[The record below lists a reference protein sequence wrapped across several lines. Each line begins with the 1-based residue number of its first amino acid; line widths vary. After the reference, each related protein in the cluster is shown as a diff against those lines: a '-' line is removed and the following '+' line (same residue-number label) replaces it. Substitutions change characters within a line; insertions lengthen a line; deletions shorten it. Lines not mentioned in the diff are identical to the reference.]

1 MNGLKRAV
9 AIAVMAVVGL
19 AACGDDTNS
28 PAPAGTNPAPVG
40 TEAMTDKT
48 EVMTDSTEAMTDKTE
63 VMTDASTSTTGG

>member
-28 PAPAGTNPAPVG
+28 PAPAGSNPAPVG
-40 TEAMTDKT
+40 TEVMTDKT
-48 EVMTDSTEAMTDKTE
+48 EVMTD
-63 VMTDASTSTTGG
+63 VSTSTTGG